1 MSQNIEQCDARF
13 AFECPRHWSELTKTD
28 RENVRLCHVCS
39 EEVYLYTNSNELS
52 ENKHKRHCVAITFN
66 LLETVIH
73 AMPATMPGDIEPC
86 ITMGI
91 LTGDGLQRETQ
102 EIVQRMRLLIER
114 DDVPKDSKDKLKDL
128 LDRIETTDA

>member
-39 EEVYLYTNSNELS
+39 EQVYLYTNSDELS
-52 ENKHKRHCVAITFN
+52 ENKHKRHCVAFKSN
-66 LLETVIH
+66 LLDTVLY
-73 AMPATMPGDIEPC
+73 AMPAMMPDDIEPV

-102 EIVQRMRLLIER
+102 EIIKKLRLLIER
-114 DDVPKDSKDKLKDL
+114 DDVPKDSMDKLKEL